1 MYVVPIK
8 KDTEVVEI
16 IEQDIIDSSVEVGSG
31 CEWTGRGPEPQ
42 WNNPQST
49 KAYDHIARHHGPQLK
64 PHELMGRSTSTNK
77 DQGQWL
83 NPHDW
88 VNAEQLIPKYSGKY
102 IIDFQRAIGRV
113 YHPDGTIT
121 ESVTCAKIK
130 RKPDGTLK
138 YGYPVVKSSTFS

>member
-1 MYVVPIK
+1 VA
-8 KDTEVVEI
+8 EI

-31 CEWTGRGPEPQ
+31 CEWTGRGTEPQ
-42 WNNPQST
+42 WNKPEST

-64 PHELMGRSTSTNK
+64 PHKLMGRSTSTNK

-83 NPHDW
+83 NPDDW
-88 VNAEQLIPKYSGKY
+88 VNAEQLIPKCSGKY

-113 YHPDGTIT
+113 YHPDKTIT
-121 ESVTCAKIK
+121 ESVTCAKIE

>member
-1 MYVVPIK
+1 MA
-8 KDTEVVEI
+8 EI

-31 CEWTGRGPEPQ
+31 CEWRGKGTEPQ
-42 WNNPQST
+42 WNNPKSM

-64 PHELMGRSTSTNK
+64 PHELRGISTSTNK

-138 YGYPVVKSSTFS
+138 YGYPVVKSSIFL

>member
-1 MYVVPIK
+1 
-8 KDTEVVEI
+8 VVEI

-31 CEWTGRGPEPQ
+31 CEWRGRGTEPQ
-42 WNNPQST
+42 WNNPKSM

-88 VNAEQLIPKYSGKY
+88 VNAEQWIPKYSGKY

-113 YHPDGTIT
+113 YHSDGTIT
-121 ESVTCAKIK
+121 ESVTCAKIE